1 MATRSERCAAWFG
14 SDEDE
19 AVLWWTVALL
29 GFLDLLPRPA
39 ALMVPHRLPVEHSFS
54 ATVTAPNVFSFQT
67 AVCIVSL
74 IYCLAQQPIKCKK
87 ELRTS
92 AAQICLVNIAD

>member
-1 MATRSERCAAWFG
+1 MATRSELCAAWFG

-54 ATVTAPNVFSFQT
+54 ATVTAPNVYSFQT
-67 AVCIVSL
+67 AVCILSL
-74 IYCLAQQPIKCKK
+74 IYCLAQGPIKCKK
-87 ELRTS
+87 EVGTS
-92 AAQICLVNIAD
+92 AAQICLDNMAD